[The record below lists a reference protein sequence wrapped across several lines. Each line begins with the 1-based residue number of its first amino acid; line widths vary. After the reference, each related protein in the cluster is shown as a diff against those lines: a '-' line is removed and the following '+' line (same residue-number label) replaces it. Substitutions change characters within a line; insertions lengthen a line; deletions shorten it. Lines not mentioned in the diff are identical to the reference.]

1 MAQLIKKKASYTNET
16 PGECVDLWMY
26 LFKSREKKLF
36 CPITINN
43 FLAGYENLVFCM
55 YSNVTLT

>member
-1 MAQLIKKKASYTNET
+1 MKHQGDVWIC
-16 PGECVDLWMY
+16 GCI

-43 FLAGYENLVFCM
+43 FLADYENIVFCM